1 MIIAGVR
8 SPDPGEVARQ
18 LRARMAQ
25 AEEVG
30 EPRSGDNPT
39 GRSRP
44 DGEAVHRGPEGHG
57 RRSGKLELPGGH

>member
-39 GRSRP
+39 GRSQP
-44 DGEAVHRGPEGHG
+44 DGETSTEDPKVEDDGAAN
-57 RRSGKLELPGGH
+57 

>member
-18 LRARMAQ
+18 LRARMAHSEQ
-25 AEEVG
+25 VG

-39 GRSRP
+39 GRSQP
-44 DGEAVHRGPEGHG
+44 DGE
-57 RRSGKLELPGGH
+57 RSTEDPKVKDDGAAN

>member
-8 SPDPGEVARQ
+8 SPDLGEVARQ

-39 GRSRP
+39 GRSQP
-44 DGEAVHRGPEGHG
+44 DGE
-57 RRSGKLELPGGH
+57 RSTEDPKVKDDGAAN

>member
-8 SPDPGEVARQ
+8 SPDLGEVARQ

-30 EPRSGDNPT
+30 EPRSGDHPT
-39 GRSRP
+39 GRGQT
-44 DGEAVHRGPEGHG
+44 DGEASTEYPKVKDDGAAN
-57 RRSGKLELPGGH
+57 

>member
-39 GRSRP
+39 GRSQP
-44 DGEAVHRGPEGHG
+44 DGE
-57 RRSGKLELPGGH
+57 RSTEDPKVNGDGAAN

>member
-18 LRARMAQ
+18 AAARMAQ

-39 GRSRP
+39 GRSQP
-44 DGEAVHRGPEGHG
+44 DGEGSTEDPKVKDDGAAN
-57 RRSGKLELPGGH
+57 

>member
-25 AEEVG
+25 AEQVG

-39 GRSRP
+39 GRGRP
-44 DGEAVHRGPEGHG
+44 DGDTSTEDPKVTDDGAAN
-57 RRSGKLELPGGH
+57 

>member
-1 MIIAGVR
+1 MIIAGIR
-8 SPDPGEVARQ
+8 PPDPAEVARQ

-39 GRSRP
+39 GRSQP
-44 DGEAVHRGPEGHG
+44 DGEGSTEDPKVKDDGAAN
-57 RRSGKLELPGGH
+57 